1 MNIVLTILFILSSL
15 VVLKYSKLT
24 LPSLFPD
31 FFIKL
36 LQNPK
41 PQTNTYEVYKIL
53 EKLSLSI
60 ITALIIF
67 FLIDFLPGKRNE
79 KKALAI
85 NEQQLTNVYLKMG
98 NAIAPIKMVLDIN
111 KKNKKIKLQD
121 LKDMNIYSEKL
132 RSKYY
137 YKSKT
142 YLKGRE
148 PKVNTIGIFLYP
160 DDLVTTSAQIKK
172 YIDSINALPSSSN
185 LPVKLI
191 ETLSSIR
198 SSRFLKI
205 CDNFNDPPP
214 KSGKIIIHDFDKA
227 FYEFL
232 RLYRKLNN
240 FKFRKHSYAYTK
252 LNEDEISEI
261 ISTKKKVFNEIRHTV
276 NKSNYKFFFNGIEYR
291 VEEGKLIE

>member
-1 MNIVLTILFILSSL
+1 MNIILAILFILSSL

-24 LPSLFPD
+24 LPPFFPV
-31 FFIKL
+31 FLNKL

-41 PQTNTYEVYKIL
+41 SKTKTYEVYKIL

-67 FLIDFLPGKRNE
+67 FLIDFVPGKRNE

-85 NEQQLTNVYLKMG
+85 NEQQLTNVYLNMG

-121 LKDMNIYSEKL
+121 LKDMTTYSEKL

-142 YLKGRE
+142 YLEGRE

-198 SSRFLKI
+198 SSRFLRI
-205 CDNFNDPPP
+205 CGDFEEPIT
-214 KSGKIIIHDFDKA
+214 KSNEINVHEFDLA

-232 RLYRKLNN
+232 KLYRELND
-240 FKFRKHSYAYTK
+240 FKFRKHSYVYTQ
-252 LNEDEISEI
+252 LNEDEISELVT
-261 ISTKKKVFNEIRHTV
+261 TKKKVFKEVKNTI
-276 NKSNYKFFFNGIEYR
+276 NKSNYRFIFQGIEYR
-291 VEEGKLIE
+291 VVDGKLIE